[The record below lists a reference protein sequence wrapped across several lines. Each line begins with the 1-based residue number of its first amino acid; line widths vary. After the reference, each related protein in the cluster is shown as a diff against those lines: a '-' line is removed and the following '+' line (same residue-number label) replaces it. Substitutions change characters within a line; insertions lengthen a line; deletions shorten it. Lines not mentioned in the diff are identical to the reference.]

1 MKTYLLKKEIVI
13 AAPIEQVWKF
23 FSDPANLE
31 RITPPYMNFRVT
43 GQPDA
48 QEIHSGMLIE
58 YKVSPILNIPL
69 KWVTLIQAVDPLKS
83 FTDKQLKGPYTLWEH
98 THTFE
103 SVPGGT
109 LMHDEVKYALPFGV
123 LGAFA
128 HWLFVYKQLQGI
140 FSYREKVI
148 KDLFG

>member
-31 RITPPYMNFRVT
+31 KITPPYMNFRVT
-43 GQPDA
+43 KQPGA
-48 QEIHSGMLIE
+48 EEIHSGMLIE
-58 YKVSPILNIPL
+58 YKVSPVLHIPM
-69 KWVTLIQAVDPLKS
+69 KWVTLIQTADPLKR
-83 FTDKQLKGPYTLWEH
+83 FTDKQLKGPYALWEH

-103 SVPGGT
+103 RVPGGT
-109 LMHDEVKYALPFGV
+109 LMRDAVTYALPFSV

-128 HWLFVYKQLQGI
+128 HWLFVRKQLEGI

-148 KDLFG
+148 KDIFD